1 MCTGRVGLIS
11 HPVVPLA
18 RASVCVYGDISMRL
32 AAAVSHSSLSLSVPS
47 AVAMAQSHPSE
58 EERPFTYCWIGVAM
72 AARRLSMATRD
83 AVIQTVD
90 ISSIY
95 GK

>member
-1 MCTGRVGLIS
+1 M
-11 HPVVPLA
+11 
-18 RASVCVYGDISMRL
+18 YGDISMRL

-72 AARRLSMATRD
+72 AARMQSVRWRLPS
-83 AVIQTVD
+83 TVRVLVQD
-90 ISSIY
+90 GARLLVQDGDGY
-95 GK
+95 DNDGDGCGWWRW